1 MRIIY
6 IFILFLFT
14 SCSQASNKQQVTEEN
29 EIKQDTTVLIDPVD
43 QFDTFAEF
51 PGGKDSLINF
61 INQKLVIPD
70 QLTNNQTKGRVYIRI
85 KISEKG
91 KVTNPVIVRSLSKEA
106 DEEALRVMKLL
117 PDFIPATRNDKPVA
131 SYYGLYVDFN

>member
-14 SCSQASNKQQVTEEN
+14 CCNQASNKQQVTEEN
-29 EIKQDTTVLIDPVD
+29 EIPQDTTVLIDSVD

-51 PGGKDSLINF
+51 PGGKDSLVNF
-61 INQKLVIPD
+61 INQKLITPD
-70 QLTNNQTKGRVYIRI
+70 HLTNDQTKGRVYIRI

-91 KVTNPVIVRSLSKEA
+91 KVTKPVIVRSLSKEA
-106 DEEALRVMKLL
+106 DEEALRIMKLL

-131 SYYGLYVDFN
+131 SYYGLFVDFN